1 MSLSTASTNA
11 SSEPAPSASVW
22 RRSKPIGGAGG
33 ELGAGSLRQ
42 VGGGAGWLGEP
53 RESRDMV
60 RLNVGLDHRDDLR
73 ALRVRGRDVV
83 VDQVRM
89 RVDDGELP
97 RRLAAKQIGGAGGL
111 VVEELAEVHWGL
123 TSYQEFY

>member
-1 MSLSTASTNA
+1 MSRG
-11 SSEPAPSASVW
+11 V
-22 RRSKPIGGAGG
+22 AGCADRLDHGVAELDELPVGEGPVG

-42 VGGGAGWLGEP
+42 VGGGAGSLGES
-53 RESRDMV
+53 RESRDVV

-73 ALRVRGRDVV
+73 ALRVRGGDVV
-83 VDQVRM
+83 IDQVRM

-97 RRLAAKQIGGAGGL
+97 RRLAAKQIGGAGRL

-123 TSYQEFY
+123 TTYQEFD